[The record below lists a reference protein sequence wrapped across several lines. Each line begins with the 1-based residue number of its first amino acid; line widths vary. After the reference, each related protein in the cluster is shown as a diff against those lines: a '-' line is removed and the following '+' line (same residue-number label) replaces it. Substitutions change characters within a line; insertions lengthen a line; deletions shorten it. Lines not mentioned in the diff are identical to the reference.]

1 MLESIHSEYETHNLP
16 CGNSLDERIGILA
29 GLPAPGAPA
38 RQPRAGGRTG
48 SHRASGM
55 ADSRH
60 RHPRQGRR
68 RQTESPLDQGGR
80 DAGDDG
86 VPRESGGAANGE
98 GDSEKALTLAAPS
111 AGDKRE
117 ERRRWNREYMRRWR
131 ERNRE
136 RYLAQN
142 REYQRRSAMRRKIRA
157 ALVESNGHRQCWFCG
172 GNPVEEIERV
182 DPRTWQTVRVPYCGK
197 C

>member
-1 MLESIHSEYETHNLP
+1 
-16 CGNSLDERIGILA
+16 
-29 GLPAPGAPA
+29 
-38 RQPRAGGRTG
+38 
-48 SHRASGM
+48 
-55 ADSRH
+55 
-60 RHPRQGRR
+60 
-68 RQTESPLDQGGR
+68 
-80 DAGDDG
+80 
-86 VPRESGGAANGE
+86 
-98 GDSEKALTLAAPS
+98 
-111 AGDKRE
+111 
-117 ERRRWNREYMRRWR
+117 MRRWR